1 MEDVLLF
8 THLLP
13 GVVGFF
19 LSIAL
24 IGVHTIQDTVD
35 HFFFELALRFVFVL
49 QLLAWIFSISV
60 AFAAKANWVLLRPHV
75 KFHWFTWLLSTLIL
89 AFLPLFTSDSLAAP
103 AFWISIALLILGIV
117 QILLAD
123 YAQTPEKITEESVV
137 PLSLR
142 QQYILFTLAS
152 LLPVFTNVTA
162 VLIVIQLWGVVSF
175 GLSWHLRLVTK
186 SSRAYNRRLAWIFF
200 ADAVITLIL
209 ETINVI
215 LLVVVTNGLSSISI
229 LATFFW
235 FIGIAAGYFKAVTA
249 IKLHAYIRNLTGSSH
264 SKHE

>member
-8 THLLP
+8 THLMP

-24 IGVHTIQDTVD
+24 IAVHTIQDTID
-35 HFFFELALRFVFVL
+35 NFFFELAIRFVFVL

-60 AFAAKANWVLLRPHV
+60 AFAAKANWVLLKPHV
-75 KFHWFTWLLSTLIL
+75 KFHWFTFLLSILIL
-89 AFLPLFTSDSLAAP
+89 AFLPLFTSDSLITSV
-103 AFWISIALLILGIV
+103 FWVLAALLILAIV

-123 YAQTPEKITEESVV
+123 YAQTPEKLTEESVV

-142 QQYILFTLAS
+142 QQYILFTLVS
-152 LLPVFTNVTA
+152 LLPVFSNVT
-162 VLIVIQLWGVVSF
+162 VLLIAIQLWGVISF

-186 SSRAYNRRLAWIFF
+186 SSRTYNGRLAWIFF

-209 ETINVI
+209 GTINVI
-215 LLVVVTNGLSSISI
+215 LLVVITNGLSSISI

-235 FIGIAAGYFKAVTA
+235 FIGIAAGYFKATTA
-249 IKLHAYIRNLTGSSH
+249 IKLYSYIRKLTGSSH
-264 SKHE
+264 AKQQ